1 MFGYVIP
8 DKPNMF
14 IKDFTLYRAFYCGLC
29 KSIGK
34 RCSQL
39 MRLTTNYD
47 MTFFNVFI
55 HALTG
60 TQVEISNEACILN
73 PVKKKSIAKQNPL
86 MISVTDANTIL
97 AHYKAVDDVAD
108 DKSAGKKIADSL
120 VIRRHF
126 KKACERNPQMAEIIR
141 NGFTELNRLE
151 SERCENEDLIAHQ
164 FATVLKELT
173 RLLAKDDYSEAAGN
187 LMYNL
192 GRWVYFADA
201 FDDADEDAKKKEFNV
216 FLTNY
221 EYKDRET
228 FVKDKGADA
237 AFVLN
242 CCLRE
247 INDAFDNVKLKSYEG
262 VVTNIVWYGLKEQT
276 DRLLRRT
283 DKCKQKTRI

>member
-108 DKSAGKKIADSL
+108 DNSAGKKIADSL

>member
-108 DKSAGKKIADSL
+108 DNSAGKKIADSL

-141 NGFTELNRLE
+141 TGFTELNRLE

-173 RLLAKDDYSEAAGN
+173 KLLAKDDYSEAAGN

>member
-60 TQVEISNEACILN
+60 TQIEISNEACILN

>member
-34 RCSQL
+34 RCGQL

-47 MTFFNVFI
+47 MTFFSVFI

-60 TQVEISNEACILN
+60 TSTEISNEVCILN
-73 PVKKKSIAKQNPL
+73 PVRKKSVIKSNPL
-86 MISVTDANTIL
+86 MEKVVDANTIL
-97 AHYKAVDDVAD
+97 AHFKAVDDVAD
-108 DKSAGKKIADSL
+108 DNSAGKKLADSL
-120 VIRRHF
+120 VIKRHY
-126 KKACERNPQMAEIIR
+126 KKACKRSPEAAEIIR
-141 NGFTELNRLE
+141 QGFTELNRLE
-151 SERCENEDLIAHQ
+151 AERCENVDLIAHQ
-164 FATVLKELT
+164 FATVLKDLT
-173 RLLAKDDYSEAAGN
+173 KLLAGEDYSDAAGT

-201 FDDADEDAKKKEFNV
+201 FDDADEDAKKKEFNA
-216 FLTNY
+216 FLINY

-228 FVKDKGADA
+228 FVKDKGEEA
-237 AFVLN
+237 AFILN
-242 CCLRE
+242 CCYKE
-247 INDAFDNVKLKSYEG
+247 IMNAFDSVKLKSYEG
-262 VVTNIVWYGLKEQT
+262 VITNIVWYGLREQT
-276 DRLLRRT
+276 DRILRRT

>member
-60 TQVEISNEACILN
+60 TQIEISNEACILN

-108 DKSAGKKIADSL
+108 DNSAGKKIADSL

>member
-1 MFGYVIP
+1 MFGYVVP

-29 KSIGK
+29 KTIGK
-34 RCSQL
+34 NCGQF
-39 MRLTTNYD
+39 MRMTTNYD

-60 TQVEISNEACILN
+60 TAVEISNEVCILN
-73 PVKKKSIAKQNPL
+73 PVRKKSVVKPNPL
-86 MISVTDANTIL
+86 MLSVMDANTIL

-108 DKSAGKKIADSL
+108 DKSAGKKIADAM

-126 KKACERNPQMAEIIR
+126 RKACKRNPEMADIIR
-141 NGFTELNRLE
+141 CGSTELNRLE
-151 SERCENEDLIAHQ
+151 SEGCENVDLVAHQ
-164 FATVLKELT
+164 FATILKELT
-173 RLLAKDDYSEAAGN
+173 RLLAKEDYSEAAGD

-201 FDDADEDAKKKEFNV
+201 FDDADEDAKKGEYNA
-216 FLTNY
+216 FLIGY
-221 EYKDRET
+221 EYKDRPS
-228 FVKDKGADA
+228 FVSDKGKDA

-242 CCLRE
+242 CCYRE
-247 INDAFDNVKLKSYEG
+247 IMNAFDNVKLKAYEG
-262 VVTNIVWYGLKEQT
+262 VVTNIIWYGLKEQT
-276 DRLLRRT
+276 DKLLRRT